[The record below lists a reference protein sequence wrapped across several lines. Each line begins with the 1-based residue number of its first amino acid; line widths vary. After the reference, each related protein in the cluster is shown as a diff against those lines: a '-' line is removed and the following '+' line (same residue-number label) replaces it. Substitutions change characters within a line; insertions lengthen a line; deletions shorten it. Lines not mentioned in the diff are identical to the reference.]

1 MKNINGKRW
10 CFAQLLPILL
20 QLKRCQV
27 PCTWEVDV
35 KTLIPP
41 EGEGSL
47 NWWGILM
54 ISLFAANGHLVFETT
69 LKGENTARSQALAHH
84 TDRYPAV
91 SVRRCCWNPPRRGDT
106 IPGIAC
112 VEQLSLEKCALSYY
126 PWVSVRSVRVC
137 VYAGGNGAAQ
147 HTKYLSLTIVSISRY
162 WLLHG
167 ACSLPWNGD
176 CFFSRSFKM
185 PYIFQFWRTS
195 KHKLLMHLL
204 ISLP

>member
-10 CFAQLLPILL
+10 WFAQLLPILL
-20 QLKRCQV
+20 QLKRCQASSHR
-27 PCTWEVDV
+27 EVDV

-84 TDRYPAV
+84 TDKISCSQCTTMLLKSPSEGGYYPWDSMCRTV
-91 SVRRCCWNPPRRGDT
+91 
-106 IPGIAC
+106 IP
-112 VEQLSLEKCALSYY
+112 EKCALGYY
-126 PWVSVRSVRVC
+126 PRVSVRSVRVC

-162 WLLHG
+162 WLLHE

-176 CFFSRSFKM
+176 CLFSRSFKM
-185 PYIFQFWRTS
+185 PQISEFW
-195 KHKLLMHLL
+195 KDL
-204 ISLP
+204 IIKWYER